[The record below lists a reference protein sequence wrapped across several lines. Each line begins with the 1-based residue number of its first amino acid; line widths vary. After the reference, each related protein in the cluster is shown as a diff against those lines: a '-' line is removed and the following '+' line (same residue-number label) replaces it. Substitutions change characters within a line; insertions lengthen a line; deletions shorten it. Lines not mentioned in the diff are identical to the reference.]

1 VEIID
6 AHHHIWQL
14 KNLPWLVGEPVPRI
28 FGQYDAIRRDYPIEE
43 YLADIRDCGV
53 RQTVYVQVNWIPDQ
67 EVDET
72 RWVQGVADKFGYP
85 NAIVGFADLA
95 KPNVEETLAAHLES
109 LLFRGVRQQL
119 HWHINP
125 QHRFASR
132 PDLMNDRQWRRGF
145 ALLEKFGLVF
155 ELQVFASQMA
165 DGARLAADF
174 PETTIVLE
182 HAGMLEDR
190 SEDGWNQWRAGMRLL
205 ARNPNVHTK
214 ISGLGTFLHRFDRD
228 AIRPVVL
235 ETIEIFGADRCL
247 FGSNFPI
254 EKIWTDYRTLLDGTA
269 SILDELNATEKAAVL
284 GDTAKR
290 IYRPGPDAKYG

>member
-1 VEIID
+1 MEIID
-6 AHHHIWQL
+6 AHHHIWQM

-28 FGQYDAIRRDYPIEE
+28 FGPYHSIRRDYPIEE

-53 RQTVYVQVNWIPDQ
+53 GQTVYVQVNWIPHQ

-72 RWVQGVADKFGYP
+72 RWVQSVANKFGCP
-85 NAIVGFADLA
+85 NAIVGFADLTE
-95 KPNVEETLAAHLES
+95 PNIGATLAAHRVS
-109 LLFRGVRQQL
+109 PLFRGVRQQL
-119 HWHINP
+119 HWHANP
-125 QHRFASR
+125 QYRFASR
-132 PDLMNDRQWRRGF
+132 PDLMNDGHWRRGF
-145 ALLEKFGLVF
+145 ALLQKLGLVF
-155 ELQVFASQMA
+155 ELQVFTSQMA

-174 PETTIVLE
+174 PETTIILE

-190 SEDGWNQWRAGMRLL
+190 SPDGWNRWRAGMRLL
-205 ARNPNVHTK
+205 ANNPNVCTK

-254 EKIWTDYRTLLDGTA
+254 EKIWTDYQTLFHGTA
-269 SILDELNATEKAAVL
+269 SILDELNANEKAAVL
-284 GDTAKR
+284 GGTAKR
-290 IYRPGPDAKYG
+290 IYRPA